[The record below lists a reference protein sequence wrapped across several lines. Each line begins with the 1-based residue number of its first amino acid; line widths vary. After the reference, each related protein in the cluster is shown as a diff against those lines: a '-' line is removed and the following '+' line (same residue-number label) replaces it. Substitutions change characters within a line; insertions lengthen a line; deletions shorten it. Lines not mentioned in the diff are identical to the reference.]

1 MSNQDW
7 SKHFQKQV
15 RTLAKEVG
23 LEGLTVVKNGGR
35 VQIKV
40 RKSEGKKVI
49 SQETVMLPI
58 PWAEQASGDAYTRV
72 RNIARFM
79 KDGHTLKASANMAQ
93 NRAPKKGKDWRKILK
108 SFKDQKINFGTA
120 ISEATFNK
128 QYLPPCEMVVEVM
141 SKKNPP
147 TNPRDLIDICVKDW
161 KPESVSRKHRT
172 RAIKQ
177 FLDHAV
183 SRESV
188 ADIWTPP
195 SDLKQHIGKAKPRD
209 VINQKAA
216 AFESDIQILDF
227 LETLPT
233 DSSYKKDAEAATSW
247 FNCFCLMAELGL
259 RPIEINYLKVLF
271 DPIEK
276 EHFWQCTYIK
286 KSGNGATEPRRIEPL
301 PLIDRDG
308 NEIKWNLLEKFR
320 RNLLPL
326 PEKVN
331 GEAAGT
337 YLKRRQSWKNLK
349 ELMQKTQG
357 ANITCYSFRHYYA
370 LRCHLK
376 LIDSGSASLSMG
388 HSIEAHHRNY
398 PYSKRSTTTKAF
410 KRARERSIIS
420 F

>member
-35 VQIKV
+35 VQIKI

-49 SQETVMLPI
+49 SQETVMLSF
-58 PWAEQASGDAYTRV
+58 PWTEQSSGDAYTRV

-79 KDGHTLKASANMAQ
+79 KEGHGLKASANLAQ
-93 NRAPKKGKDWRKILK
+93 KKAPRKGKDWRKILK

-120 ISEATFNK
+120 ISEETFRK

-141 SKKNPP
+141 SKNNPP

-161 KPESVSRKHRT
+161 KPESVTRKHRT

-183 SRESV
+183 LREGI

-195 SDLKQHIGKAKPRD
+195 SDLKQHIGKAKPKD
-209 VINQKAA
+209 IVNQKAA
-216 AFESDIQILDF
+216 AFESDQQILDF

-233 DSSYKKDAEAATSW
+233 DSPYQKDAKAATNW

-259 RPIEINYLKVLF
+259 RPIEVNYLQVLF
-271 DPIEK
+271 DPIGK
-276 EHFWQCTYIK
+276 EHYWHCTYIK
-286 KSGNGATEPRRIEPL
+286 KAGNGATQARRIEPL

-308 NEIKWNLLEKFR
+308 NEVKWNLLERFR
-320 RNLLPL
+320 CNLLPL

-331 GEAAGT
+331 GEAAGI
-337 YLKRRQSWKNLK
+337 YLKRRQSWKDLK

-398 PYSKRSTTTKAF
+398 PYSKQSTTTNAF
-410 KRARERSIIS
+410 MVARARALA
-420 F
+420 

>member
-1 MSNQDW
+1 MSKQDW
-7 SKHFQKQV
+7 SRHFQKQV

-35 VQIKV
+35 VQIKI
-40 RKSEGKKVI
+40 RKSEGKKLV

-58 PWAEQASGDAYTRV
+58 TWAEQASGDAYTRV

-79 KDGHTLKASANMAQ
+79 KDGHSLKASANMAQ
-93 NRAPKKGKDWRKILK
+93 KKAPRKGKDWRKILK

-120 ISEATFNK
+120 ISEETFKK

-141 SKKNPP
+141 SKNNPP

-183 SRESV
+183 LREGI

-195 SDLKQHIGKAKPRD
+195 ADLKQHIGKAKPKD
-209 VINQKAA
+209 IVNQKAA
-216 AFESDIQILDF
+216 AFESDQQILDF

-233 DSSYKKDAEAATSW
+233 DSPYKKDAEAATNW

-259 RPIEINYLKVLF
+259 RPIEVNYLQVRF
-271 DPIEK
+271 NPIEK
-276 EHFWQCTYIK
+276 MHYWHCTYRK
-286 KSGNGATEPRRIEPL
+286 KGGNGATEPRDIEPL
-301 PLIDRDG
+301 PLIDRNG
-308 NEIKWNLLEKFR
+308 KEVKWNLIERFR
-320 RNLLPL
+320 GNLLPL
-326 PEKVN
+326 PERVT

-337 YLKRRQSWKNLK
+337 YLKRRQSWKDLK
-349 ELMQKTQG
+349 EVMIKTQG

-370 LRCHLK
+370 LRCHVRM
-376 LIDSGSASLSMG
+376 IDSGSACESMG
-388 HSIEAHHRNY
+388 HSLESHHRNY
-398 PYSKRSTTTKAF
+398 PYSSKSTTHNAF
-410 KRARERSIIS
+410 KAARERQQKI
-420 F
+420 

>member
-1 MSNQDW
+1 
-7 SKHFQKQV
+7 
-15 RTLAKEVG
+15 
-23 LEGLTVVKNGGR
+23 
-35 VQIKV
+35 
-40 RKSEGKKVI
+40 
-49 SQETVMLPI
+49 
-58 PWAEQASGDAYTRV
+58 
-72 RNIARFM
+72 
-79 KDGHTLKASANMAQ
+79 MAQ
-93 NRAPKKGKDWRKILK
+93 KKAPRKGKDWRKILK

-141 SKKNPP
+141 SKNDPP
-147 TNPRDLIDICVKDW
+147 TTPRDLIDICVKDW

-183 SRESV
+183 MREGI
-188 ADIWTPP
+188 ADIWIPP
-195 SDLKQHIGKAKPRD
+195 TDLKQHIGKAKPKD

-216 AFESDIQILDF
+216 AFESDEQILDF

-233 DSSYKKDAEAATSW
+233 DSPYKKDAEAATTW

-259 RPIEINYLKVLF
+259 RPIEVNYLKVLF

-276 EHFWQCTYIK
+276 EHYWHCTYIK
-286 KSGNGATEPRRIEPL
+286 KAGNGATQARRIEPL

-308 NEIKWNLLEKFR
+308 KEVKWNLLERFR
-320 RNLLPL
+320 SNLLPL
-326 PEKVN
+326 PEKVS

-349 ELMQKTQG
+349 ELMKRTQG

-398 PYSKRSTTTKAF
+398 PL
-410 KRARERSIIS
+410 
-420 F
+420 

>member
-35 VQIKV
+35 VQIKI

-79 KDGHTLKASANMAQ
+79 KDGHSLKASANMAQ
-93 NRAPKKGKDWRKILK
+93 KKAPKKGKDWRKILK

-120 ISEATFNK
+120 ISEATFKK

-141 SKKNPP
+141 SKNNPP
-147 TNPRDLIDICVKDW
+147 NNPRDLIDICVKDW
-161 KPESVSRKHRT
+161 RPESVSRKHRA

-183 SRESV
+183 AREGI
-188 ADIWTPP
+188 ADIWKPP
-195 SDLKQHIGKAKPRD
+195 ADLAQHIGKAKPKD
-209 VINQKAA
+209 IVNQKAA
-216 AFESDIQILDF
+216 AFESDQQILDF

-233 DSSYKKDAEAATSW
+233 DSPYKIDAEAAIGW
-247 FNCFCLMAELGL
+247 FNSFCLMAELGL
-259 RPIEINYLKVLF
+259 RPIEVNYLQVLF

-276 EHFWQCTYIK
+276 EHYWHCTYIK
-286 KSGNGATEPRRIEPL
+286 KAGNGATAQRRIEPL

-308 NEIKWNLLEKFR
+308 NEVKWNLLQRFR
-320 RNLLPL
+320 GNLLPL
-326 PEKVN
+326 PERVT

-337 YLKRRQSWKNLK
+337 YLKRRQSWKDLK
-349 ELMQKTQG
+349 AFMQKTQG
-357 ANITCYSFRHYYA
+357 ANLTCYSFRHYYA

-376 LIDSGSASLSMG
+376 LIDSGSASRSMG

-398 PYSKRSTTTKAF
+398 PYSKESTTKNAF
-410 KRARERSIIS
+410 KRARERVKQ
-420 F
+420 

>member
-1 MSNQDW
+1 MSNQNW

-35 VQIKV
+35 VQIKI

-49 SQETVMLPI
+49 SQETVMLSF
-58 PWAEQASGDAYTRV
+58 PWTEQSSGDAYTRV

-79 KDGHTLKASANMAQ
+79 KDGHSLKASANMAQ
-93 NRAPKKGKDWRKILK
+93 KKAPKKGKDWRKILK

-141 SKKNPP
+141 SKNNPP

-161 KPESVSRKHRT
+161 KPESVTRKHRT

-183 SRESV
+183 LREGI

-195 SDLKQHIGKAKPRD
+195 SDLKHHIGKAKPKD
-209 VINQKAA
+209 IVNQKAA
-216 AFESDIQILDF
+216 AFESDQQILDF

-233 DSSYKKDAEAATSW
+233 DSPYKKDAEAATNW

-259 RPIEINYLKVLF
+259 RPIEVNYLQVRF
-271 DPIEK
+271 NPIEK
-276 EHFWQCTYIK
+276 MHYWHCTYRK
-286 KSGNGATEPRRIEPL
+286 KGGNGATEPRDIEPL

-308 NEIKWNLLEKFR
+308 KEVKWNLIERFR
-320 RNLLPL
+320 GNLLPL
-326 PEKVN
+326 PERVT

-337 YLKRRQSWKNLK
+337 YLKRRQSWKDLN
-349 ELMQKTQG
+349 
-357 ANITCYSFRHYYA
+357 
-370 LRCHLK
+370 
-376 LIDSGSASLSMG
+376 
-388 HSIEAHHRNY
+388 HRQSKGNY
-398 PYSKRSTTTKAF
+398 K
-410 KRARERSIIS
+410 
-420 F
+420 